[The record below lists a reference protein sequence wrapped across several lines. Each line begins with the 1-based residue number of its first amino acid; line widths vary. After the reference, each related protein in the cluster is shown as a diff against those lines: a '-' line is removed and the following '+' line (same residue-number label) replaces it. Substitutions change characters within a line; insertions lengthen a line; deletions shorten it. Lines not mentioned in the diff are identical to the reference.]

1 MSIGK
6 KVIPCGVCHMG
17 LHAIDGDKPAKPG
30 KQTYHLKLNPKAEK
44 WKLKY
49 QDYPLQKKH

>member
-17 LHAIDGDKPAKPG
+17 LHAVDGDKPAKP
-30 KQTYHLKLNPKAEK
+30 KNKPIILN
-44 WKLKY
+44 
-49 QDYPLQKKH
+49 

>member
-17 LHAIDGDKPAKPG
+17 LHAVMATSRQNLENKPII
-30 KQTYHLKLNPKAEK
+30 LN
-44 WKLKY
+44 
-49 QDYPLQKKH
+49 